1 MISDVHFER
10 EQVWLQLHVEWN
22 GKWLH
27 ASRTQKTG
35 TDYRIFGK
43 KTQKQAPNPNTE
55 STQLSVAVGR
65 NTLWKLF
72 FIVSLVLQAGQIFFT
87 WMAALMHPSQ
97 KICPQTVEH
106 GETNA
111 PMQIGQLKVG
121 SFGATFS
128 GTGLLTF
135 FLCHSSDTM
144 CREKISHKNCLQCT
158 YNH

>member
-1 MISDVHFER
+1 MHTEHKR
-10 EQVWLQLHVEWN
+10 PTLTTGYLKN
-22 GKWLH
+22 
-27 ASRTQKTG
+27 RKTNFP
-35 TDYRIFGK
+35 TRI
-43 KTQKQAPNPNTE
+43 QNQ

-72 FIVSLVLQAGQIFFT
+72 LIVSLVLQVGQIFFT

-106 GETNA
+106 GETKA
-111 PMQIGQLKVG
+111 LMQIGQLKVG

-144 CREKISHKNCLQCT
+144 CRNKSVTRISRYKDHFFFAMCLEPRAKRKVKHSNQKLST
-158 YNH
+158 V